1 MARLHDPDKEISALE
16 CLIKFS
22 GIFLYETSVAYVT
35 DDQKMDD
42 LRRDA
47 RKALRDRRDPDI
59 VGLALKHED
68 RDVRFWAVMS
78 FEFIHGRT
86 DPWEHLVPDLKR
98 VAVEDTDSTI
108 RSQTI
113 SRLRYYDM
121 DFIRALRARTKDSS
135 PWVLMRLFSFDSG
148 KPERRREFFDRAVIH
163 LSHKDPSVRKE
174 WLVFLQMNA
183 WNARTAE
190 MWRIESDPRLIAK
203 LKEIEIFGSPNEQEL
218 ATKTMNALSKR
229 KQQRTQAAAE
239 QPATA
244 GESK

>member
-1 MARLHDPDKEISALE
+1 VQKWLWAKPLIQGPKCHRFFAPAFFHSLLVALSGTGLSDSPITTEQELSDEMARLHDPDKEISALE

-135 PWVLMRLFSFDSG
+135 PWVLMRLFSFDSD
-148 KPERRREFFDRAVIH
+148 KPERRREF
-163 LSHKDPSVRKE
+163 P
-174 WLVFLQMNA
+174 
-183 WNARTAE
+183 
-190 MWRIESDPRLIAK
+190 IA
-203 LKEIEIFGSPNEQEL
+203 P
-218 ATKTMNALSKR
+218 
-229 KQQRTQAAAE
+229 
-239 QPATA
+239 
-244 GESK
+244 